1 MSSAPS
7 IEAGVLRPWHFFLVF
22 SLLGASVAVLLA
34 RDNSLSNLLLVSL
47 SVVSAGLVGLMTFR
61 TLWPL
66 AATDGD
72 QESTVPRGRAR
83 AALEREKMLVLR
95 SIKELEFDR
104 AMGKVADQDF
114 AEMLGRLRGR
124 AMGLMKQLD
133 DRPAE
138 YREAIEL
145 EVRARLA
152 ARGKVKVAPVAA
164 PVVTCPQCGTT
175 NDHDARFCKSC
186 GNKLTA

>member
-1 MSSAPS
+1 MSSTPS
-7 IEAGVLRPWHFFLVF
+7 TEAGVLRPWHVFLVF
-22 SLLGASVAVLLA
+22 SLIGASVAVLRA
-34 RDNSLSNLLLVSL
+34 QNNSLSNLLLVSVA
-47 SVVSAGLVGLMTFR
+47 VVSAGFVGLMTLR

-66 AATDGD
+66 AATEGD
-72 QESTVPRGRAR
+72 QEATVPRGRAR
-83 AALEREKMLVLR
+83 AALEREKLLVLR

-114 AEMLGRLRGR
+114 AEMSARLRSR
-124 AMGLMKQLD
+124 AVGLMKQLD

-138 YREAIEL
+138 YRDAIEL

-152 ARGKVKVAPVAA
+152 TRGKAKGSPDTAA
-164 PVVTCPQCGTT
+164 VTCAQCGTS